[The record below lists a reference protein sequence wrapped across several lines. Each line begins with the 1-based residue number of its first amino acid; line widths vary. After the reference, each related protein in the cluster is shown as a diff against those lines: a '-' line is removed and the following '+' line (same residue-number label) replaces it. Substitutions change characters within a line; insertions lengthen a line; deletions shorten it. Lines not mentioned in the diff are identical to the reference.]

1 MKGDFTNSVK
11 SGVVSVE
18 SVILQQPLVLAL
30 ILYGAALFLVLF
42 DRAYRATKGVFTL
55 ISTALAAVATA
66 YSLLMGAAL
75 WECATVLL
83 VFLLLNMGVKE

>member
-1 MKGDFTNSVK
+1 M
-11 SGVVSVE
+11 E
-18 SVILQQPLVLAL
+18 SVILQQPLVLSL

-55 ISTALAAVATA
+55 ISTALVAAATA

-75 WECATVLL
+75 GECATVLL

>member
-1 MKGDFTNSVK
+1 MIC
-11 SGVVSVE
+11 VE
-18 SVILQQPLVLAL
+18 SVILQQPLALAL
-30 ILYGAALFLVLF
+30 YGIALFLVLF

>member
-1 MKGDFTNSVK
+1 M
-11 SGVVSVE
+11 E
-18 SVILQQPLVLAL
+18 SVILQQPLALSL
-30 ILYGAALFLVLF
+30 ILYGAALFLALF

-66 YSLLMGAAL
+66 YSLLMGAGL

-83 VFLLLNMGVKE
+83 VFLLLNMEVKE